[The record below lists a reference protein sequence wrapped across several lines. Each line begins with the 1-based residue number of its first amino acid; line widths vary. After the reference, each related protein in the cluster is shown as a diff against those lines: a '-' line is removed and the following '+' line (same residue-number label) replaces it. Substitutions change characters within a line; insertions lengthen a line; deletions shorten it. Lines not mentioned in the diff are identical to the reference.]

1 VSTRRPISP
10 CLRCRGKLPAIA
22 VDSSKD
28 LRVGNVVLAIGH
40 LFDVGQTVIQGI
52 VSATGR
58 NCLGIN
64 TFEDFIQTDA
74 AINQG
79 NSGDALINVFGEL
92 VGINTATLSQSGG
105 SHGIGFAVPTN
116 LAQEV
121 QIKVIKHGHRVRGW
135 LGVKAQDL
143 SLQLAESLAL
153 AKGGGVLVAGVV
165 TGGLA
170 QRVGIQRSDAI
181 NRLDG
186 LAV

>member
-1 VSTRRPISP
+1 MIP
-10 CLRCRGKLPAIA
+10 
-22 VDSSKD
+22 KD

-121 QIKVIKHGHRVRGW
+121 QRSSSTATGC
-135 LGVKAQDL
+135 
-143 SLQLAESLAL
+143 
-153 AKGGGVLVAGVV
+153 VAG
-165 TGGLA
+165 LA
-170 QRVGIQRSDAI
+170 SRLRICLCNSRSLSPLRRGA
-181 NRLDG
+181 
-186 LAV
+186 AC